1 MIRLRP
7 TPSFTARFGAGL
19 CAALVLLLAVL
30 AACPAAHAWIHGH
43 DGQAAHSVTD
53 GGVHGQNQADPDDD
67 GCIVTVFAHGIVST
81 AIFVALAVALFFL
94 ISPVAQPRE
103 ALCLPAPRYRLPPLC
118 GPPQS

>member
-1 MIRLRP
+1 MIRPGR
-7 TPSFTARFGAGL
+7 TPSFPVRLGAGL

-30 AACPAAHAWIHGH
+30 AACPAAHAWIHSH
-43 DGQAAHSVTD
+43 DGPVAHSVND
-53 GGVHGQNQADPDDD
+53 GGTHGQNPADPDDD
-67 GCIVTVFAHGIVST
+67 GCAVTLFAHGVVST
-81 AIFVALAVALFFL
+81 TIFAALAVAFFLL

>member
-1 MIRLRP
+1 MTRLRRR
-7 TPSFTARFGAGL
+7 PSFAARLVAGL

-30 AACPAAHAWIHGH
+30 AACPAAHEWIHGH
-43 DGQAAHSVTD
+43 EGHATHSPD
-53 GGVHGQNQADPDDD
+53 GGGTHSQNAADPDDD
-67 GCIVTVFAHGIVST
+67 GCVVTLFAHGVVSA
-81 AIFVALAVALFFL
+81 AIFTTLAVAFFLL

>member
-1 MIRLRP
+1 MIRLGR
-7 TPSFTARFGAGL
+7 TPSFIARLGAGL

-43 DGQAAHSVTD
+43 DGQTTHSVD
-53 GGVHGQNQADPDDD
+53 GGGTHDQNQANPDDD
-67 GCIVTVFAHGIVST
+67 GCAVTLFAHGVVST
-81 AIFVALAVALFFL
+81 ATFAALAVALFFL